1 MTQLLFTGDTLSVNK
16 IDELMRSLGQS
27 PLSAKDK
34 EILIE
39 CFDYDGDGTVGV

>member
-1 MTQLLFTGDTLSVNK
+1 LSVNK
-16 IDELMRSLGQS
+16 IDELMKSLGQP

-39 CFDYDGDGTVGV
+39 CFDYDGDGAVGV